1 MSLILDALK
10 KLDREKSSG
19 RSRPGNLALE
29 ILKPD
34 FPLSPR
40 RIPLYLGIFSITAVA
55 TAGITYAVIAGF
67 GYLSKSST
75 PPPANFPQP
84 SQQSALASRDSLS
97 PSPPA
102 FGNLPPSNQ
111 QGTAAAPETMAHLQ
125 SFPATPVILPTP
137 SKAEAP
143 VSTESTSP
151 SKIVPPANPPVT
163 IQQAAPAPL
172 PREPVREAREE
183 ISRVSPK
190 IQAPAD
196 GKPPLPVPAEKQS
209 SGKVISKETT
219 VAPGIMKKTV
229 EQNPDVSATGPPV
242 LKLSGILWHED
253 PLERRAVINGM
264 VLTEGNVIEGVKV
277 LEIHPTHVRL
287 SHKDRPFEISM
298 FR

>member
-10 KLDREKSSG
+10 KLDREKSAG
-19 RSRPGNLALE
+19 RSKPGNLALE

-40 RIPLYLGIFSITAVA
+40 RIPLYLGIFLIMAVA
-55 TAGITYAVIAGF
+55 TAGATYAVIAGLGF
-67 GYLSKSST
+67 LSKSS
-75 PPPANFPQP
+75 PPLPANFPQSSQQTALAPRDSFSP
-84 SQQSALASRDSLS
+84 SQPAL
-97 PSPPA
+97 
-102 FGNLPPSNQ
+102 GNLPPSSQ
-111 QGTAAAPETMAHLQ
+111 QGTPVAPETMPP
-125 SFPATPVILPTP
+125 SKSSPATTAILPTP
-137 SKAEAP
+137 SQPEAP
-143 VSTESTSP
+143 ASAESASP
-151 SKIVPPANPPVT
+151 AKKAPPANPPVS

-172 PREPVREAREE
+172 PGEPARGAREE

-196 GKPPLPVPAEKQS
+196 GKPPLHIPAEKQP
-209 SGKVISKETT
+209 SGKGISEETT

-229 EQNPDVSATGPPV
+229 EQNQDRSATGPPV
-242 LKLSGILWHED
+242 LKLSGILWHD
-253 PLERRAVINGM
+253 NPLERRAVINGM

-287 SHKDRPFEISM
+287 SHKGRPFEISM